1 MSVAIGNRLWLCKPM
16 TRKIFIGGAI
26 ATEGALV
33 AITKQFGCKQGV
45 PATAQH
51 GGMSQFASLHD
62 SAMSTAQA
70 PRPETTP
77 IVDARLSSNLK

>member
-1 MSVAIGNRLWLCKPM
+1 MFAIGKRFYLFNNINLNM
-16 TRKIFIGGAI
+16 FIGVAI

>member
-1 MSVAIGNRLWLCKPM
+1 MNRN
-16 TRKIFIGGAI
+16 IFIGGVI

-33 AITKQFGCKQGV
+33 AITKQFSRKQGA
-45 PATAQH
+45 PAKAQH
-51 GGMSQFASLHD
+51 GDMSQFASLRY

-77 IVDARLSSNLK
+77 IVDARSSYNLK